1 MKENSKSTPEIQSI
15 NSKIDD
21 AIDKMDVEEVERQ
34 LAKLSEERPLS
45 HVIEDSKVFAKRIIK
60 QNRKGVNNMRRS
72 MNKSVILVACLVL
85 TIGATVVYG
94 SDLFKKF
101 MFYNQK
107 TTVEIRTNQNISQGE
122 AERLAKDAEDDYN
135 SPSSQGTTEKAV
147 ERTFSSIEEVEKAT
161 GIKIILPSY
170 IPEDFQIEKDI
181 SVYNTLNNNYNIY
194 INYRSKEKEDRL
206 LGVTI
211 ITQDLSEDST
221 VVTITDA
228 VHKDEYKT
236 PSGTNYS
243 ILKED
248 EGTIATTDI
257 NNIKY
262 AIIFMGVNEEEMN
275 RVINSVDLSSYIE

>member
-147 ERTFSSIEEVEKAT
+147 ERTFSSIEEVEEAT

-194 INYRSKEKEDRL
+194 INYRSKEKENRL

-211 ITQDLSEDST
+211 ITQDLLEDST
-221 VVTITDA
+221 VVTVTDA